1 MTDYRTSQ
9 AMCPGCGTLMTA
21 RLAGP
26 AEIDVC
32 PQCLGIWVDWFDG
45 ALAKVAHDASFEG
58 GLLEIGTPSV
68 GGNSICPRCTRK
80 LHMEVLHKTY
90 LQRCGECA
98 GTFVPRVAFDELVLH
113 PEPEPKKEP
122 TALDRLLAAIRFVVY
137 GPKFDAGTDTEDEDD

>member
-1 MTDYRTSQ
+1 
-9 AMCPGCGTLMTA
+9 MCPGCGTLMTA
-21 RLAGP
+21 RLAGH

-45 ALAKVAHDASFEG
+45 ELAKVAHDAAP
-58 GLLEIGTPSV
+58 LEIGSPSV

-98 GTFVPRVAFDELVLH
+98 GTFVPRVAFDELLTH
-113 PEPEPKKEP
+113 PEPEPKREP

-137 GPKFDAGTDTEDEDD
+137 GPKFEAEDEDD